1 MMMKSLMRCFLVVA
15 LLMAVLSGCGYT
27 MQKAPMA
34 VKIGP
39 VENMTGEAGLE
50 DRLTEALVSSLMRN
64 GIRVDGSSGNVIK
77 GNLRSLALDVLS
89 EETEIST
96 TYRVTIKGEFSLKVP
111 DGADKKLPGGGR
123 FIVTFSSRGDLTS
136 VIADKELAIKQALG
150 DMAEEISAALLYMR

>member
-1 MMMKSLMRCFLVVA
+1 MMMRFSAHILVVA
-15 LLMAVLSGCGYT
+15 LCMAVLSGCGYS
-27 MQKAPMA
+27 MQKATMA

-64 GIRVDGSSGNVIK
+64 GIRVSGSSGNVIE

-89 EETEIST
+89 EETELST
-96 TYRVTIKGEFSLKVP
+96 TYRVTIEGEFSLRVP
-111 DGADKKLPGGGR
+111 DGADKKLPGGGK

-136 VIADKELAIKQALG
+136 VIANKELAIEQALG